1 MELENELR
9 EEINNGLRQV
19 RDGGREERRGM
30 WLERGKGEM
39 GWEEGGVAQ
48 ERERRDGMG
57 GKERKGGRMGGGGG
71 GGGGGCTPFPYK
83 ALTLLVLAPQIT

>member
-39 GWEEGGVAQ
+39 GWEEGCGTGEGG
-48 ERERRDGMG
+48 ERWDMG

-71 GGGGGCTPFPYK
+71 GGGGGGV
-83 ALTLLVLAPQIT
+83 ALHFLTRH